1 MFFFFI
7 FLHFIAGKR
16 KKRNTEESEVTSKD
30 NENAAEINAD
40 KTDKPAEDQL
50 KTSAI
55 RNTEENEVT
64 SKDNE
69 NAAEINADETDKQAE
84 GQLEKNAIDSAEATL
99 DDVFVESKKMEK
111 KEKAKQARLAF
122 QTNFKVRSSSKT

>member
-1 MFFFFI
+1 MSSLFV

-16 KKRNTEESEVTSKD
+16 KKRNTEESEITSKD
-30 NENAAEINAD
+30 NENAA
-40 KTDKPAEDQL
+40 KDQL

-84 GQLEKNAIDSAEATL
+84 GQLETNAIDSAEATL

>member
-1 MFFFFI
+1 MDLYLRLSFLFFY
-7 FLHFIAGKR
+7 HFIAGKR

-40 KTDKPAEDQL
+40 ETDKSAEDQL
-50 KTSAI
+50 KTS
-55 RNTEENEVT
+55 
-64 SKDNE
+64 
-69 NAAEINADETDKQAE
+69 
-84 GQLEKNAIDSAEATL
+84 AIDSAEATL

-122 QTNFKVRSSSKT
+122 QTNFKVRSSSKTI